1 MCLVLWRLD
10 APEKGGRGSG
20 GVPSLEVK
28 GRGIGRDIH
37 GGETRKG
44 AFEM

>member
-10 APEKGGRGSG
+10 APEKGGW
-20 GVPSLEVK
+20 GVPSLEAK

-44 AFEM
+44 GI